1 MKNVALGQGRVDA
14 KILKMVKA
22 SKFSGPISVH
32 VEYGE
37 NTPDRKFFADA
48 FRQDLA
54 TLRRWLDA

>member
-1 MKNVALGQGRVDA
+1 VNA
-14 KILKMVKA
+14 KILQMVKA
-22 SKFSGPISVH
+22 SKFNGPISLH

-37 NTPDRKFFADA
+37 SSRDRKFFADA